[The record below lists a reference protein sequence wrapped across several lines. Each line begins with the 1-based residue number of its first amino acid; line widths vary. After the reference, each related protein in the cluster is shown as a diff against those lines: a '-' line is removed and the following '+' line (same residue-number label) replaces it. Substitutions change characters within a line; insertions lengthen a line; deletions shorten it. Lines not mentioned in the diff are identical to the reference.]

1 MSVQQPKPVRKR
13 LSLQAVVL
21 LLMVALLIAFCVQN
35 LQPVQVW
42 PFQMAPLF
50 VVILV
55 AFALGL
61 GIGWLAGSFFGGRRS
76 GPSDTVRKEPGEG

>member
-1 MSVQQPKPVRKR
+1 MSTQQSKPLRKR
-13 LSLQAVVL
+13 LSLRAIIL
-21 LLMVALLIAFCVQN
+21 LLMVVLLITFCGLN

-42 PFQMAPLF
+42 PFQEAPLI

-61 GIGWLAGSFFGGRRS
+61 GIGWLAGSLFGGQRS
-76 GPSDTVRKEPGEG
+76 GPSDTA